1 MLDNNNLLYKK
12 GNITTISEWSN
23 VIKLSIIDNTSK
35 FVIVKTTKN

>member
-12 GNITTISEWSN
+12 GNITTIPEWSN
-23 VIKLSIIDNTSK
+23 VTKLSIIDNTSK